1 MRRLLFLSR
10 LAFICNVVFLIA
22 VSLQL
27 VKWFQNRDAEA
38 LVITIGY
45 FMAALLNPAIN
56 LCYLFLFFVNKQ
68 KLSIVPLWLRI
79 ANFIFL
85 LLQLFYLYHLN
96 AQ

>member
-1 MRRLLFLSR
+1 MRWLLFLSR
-10 LAFICNVVFLIA
+10 LAFICNVVFLVA

-45 FMAALLNPAIN
+45 FMAILLNPAAN
-56 LCYLFLFFVNKQ
+56 LCCLLLFFINMQ

-85 LLQLFYLYHLN
+85 LLQLYYLYHLN
-96 AQ
+96 AK